1 MHVKGTEC
9 FHSIPD
15 RCSYRI
21 IRIVYKCE
29 GEGSDDSTEDKNLR
43 ALETELEPRITNN
56 SCTCGEVAEETI
68 MKQLVQWSRNWGG
81 RGGHWPPQ

>member
-1 MHVKGTEC
+1 MKGTEC

-29 GEGSDDSTEDKNLR
+29 GGASDDSTEDRR
-43 ALETELEPRITNN
+43 AETELEPRVYKHFLHLWRSSTRNN
-56 SCTCGEVAEETI
+56 YETVGPFVIISNAERESESH
-68 MKQLVQWSRNWGG
+68 LELAC
-81 RGGHWPPQ
+81 

>member
-21 IRIVYKCE
+21 IRIVFKCE
-29 GEGSDDSTEDKNLR
+29 GEGSDDSTEDRR
-43 ALETELEPRITNN
+43 AETELEPRIMNN
-56 SCTCGEVAEETI
+56 SCTRGVREVAEETI
-68 MKQLVQWSRNWGG
+68 MKQLV
-81 RGGHWPPQ
+81 HF

>member
-1 MHVKGTEC
+1 VHVKGTEC

-29 GEGSDDSTEDKNLR
+29 GEGSDDSTEDSR
-43 ALETELEPRITNN
+43 AETELEPRITNS

-68 MKQLVQWSRNWGG
+68 MKQLV
-81 RGGHWPPQ
+81 HL